1 MPADTDLLN
10 AVTRL
15 FPEIAKNAAEFFVN
29 VKVHGVTVFALY
41 AVNTPITVPG
51 GALFF
56 TVELLILMVISL
68 SGRRRCRLGGPCDLL
83 QIEVNTFASVLI

>member
-1 MPADTDLLN
+1 MPADTDPLN

-56 TVELLILMVISL
+56 TVELLILMVIRL
-68 SGRRRCRLGGPCDLL
+68 SGRQRRRLGGPCDLL
-83 QIEVNTFASVLI
+83 QIEVKNFASVLI